1 MQFCSNILYLKAAGW
16 DAGGNRTEHPCM
28 HTQGMQLVES
38 KHYELLQAVVSALKR
53 LAGKAANLQA
63 QQAATEEAE
72 ATRKLA
78 DLLTANLHRCQ
89 PGASTVEV

>member
-1 MQFCSNILYLKAAGW
+1 MHARMQDGRHF
-16 DAGGNRTEHPCM
+16 
-28 HTQGMQLVES
+28 ES
-38 KHYELLQAVVSALKR
+38 KHGELLQVVTTALKR

-72 ATRKLA
+72 ATRKQA

-89 PGASTVEV
+89 PGASSVEVYLQMICWVATVAQ